1 MSLVNFGSR
10 GADLDA
16 VKGEGLGAI
25 KPAWC
30 ANLWAEMLAPAQW
43 MEIGFK
49 ITTLIMVFG
58 VVYYLEL
65 RNAMSIMCIPYVL
78 STNVKLVV
86 WAL

>member
-1 MSLVNFGSR
+1 MSLVKIGRR

-16 VKGEGLGAI
+16 VKGVGLGAI

-43 MEIGFK
+43 MAVGFK

-58 VVYYLEL
+58 VVYYLKL
-65 RNAMSIMCIPYVL
+65 RNAISIKCIAYVL
-78 STNVKLVV
+78 
-86 WAL
+86 

>member
-1 MSLVNFGSR
+1 
-10 GADLDA
+10 
-16 VKGEGLGAI
+16 
-25 KPAWC
+25 
-30 ANLWAEMLAPAQW
+30 